1 MEELLPLT
9 DPFTKFKKDLLIM
22 IVIASIVAL
31 AGLFGNSPAVVIGA
45 MLISPLLG
53 PITAFSFNAAV
64 GRPLKMRQSAL
75 SGFILITAV
84 VAAGA
89 IVTSLASIFMD
100 LPITNEINLRTA
112 TSPID
117 IGISILLGIAGGIA
131 MVSSIPGILVGVAIA
146 AALVPP
152 ATVTGIGLGMLDAR
166 IFTGAMLLTSSNVIG
181 LLLGSMIVFFVRGV
195 TPRKYYEKEK
205 ARRYIVLT
213 ILIFT
218 GLSVLLGV
226 LSFLD

>member
-1 MEELLPLT
+1 MEATISDYLQKLAEKVRQPKKVAPVVEELLPLT

-22 IVIASIVAL
+22 IVIASIVAV

-45 MLISPLLG
+45 MLISPLLE

-75 SGFILITAV
+75 SGFILIIAV

-100 LPITNEINLRTA
+100 LPITDEINLRTT

-146 AALVPP
+146 AALVPRLP
-152 ATVTGIGLGMLDAR
+152 
-166 IFTGAMLLTSSNVIG
+166 
-181 LLLGSMIVFFVRGV
+181 
-195 TPRKYYEKEK
+195 
-205 ARRYIVLT
+205 
-213 ILIFT
+213 
-218 GLSVLLGV
+218 
-226 LSFLD
+226 